1 MRVKRGVRKT
11 PCLQIEGVS
20 KRYDGA
26 HTGDEMTPLGTALF
40 EFDLITYTEIGSG
53 SYVCTLSGVCRK
65 TGRRLP
71 SEAGIVLF
79 TTITT
84 RVQSSPST
92 LSGGYWLLFR
102 SVRHE
107 ADY

>member
-1 MRVKRGVRKT
+1 MRVERGVRKT
-11 PCLQIEGVS
+11 ICLQIEGVS

-26 HTGDEMTPLGTALF
+26 YTGDEMTTLGTVLF
-40 EFDLITYTEIGSG
+40 EFDLIMYIEIGSC
-53 SYVCTLSGVCRK
+53 SCVCTLSGVCRK

-84 RVQSSPST
+84 RVQGLPST